1 MKASAVFLIFSYLP
15 CMLIFYLLPL
25 ALRRHSG
32 EKKAFSLIF
41 RMHPYQGYPVPEDKV
56 SAVEID
62 ATKIAARAKA

>member
-1 MKASAVFLIFSYLP
+1 
-15 CMLIFYLLPL
+15 MLIFYLLPL

-32 EKKAFSLIF
+32 DKKAFSLIF